1 MKLSRQNYF
10 SILARWQWALLAL
23 LLLPAGVVTSAE
35 VPGRWLFVFEL
46 SPAMEK
52 RLPATAEVLQNLL
65 ANEGRVHLQE
75 GDSIGVWTCGPT
87 LGAGQFPLTTW
98 RAAQATALTSNL
110 LDFLQTQKY
119 TSAARLAVLAP
130 TLDGVVADSPRLTV
144 VIFCAGENPVSGT
157 TYDTG
162 INLTL
167 QEGRAE
173 RKKKSQPFVVV
184 MRSLAGKYIGCT
196 VSFPPSAIN
205 LPPFPLP
212 PAPPSNPP
220 PVRVAAPT
228 KPVSAPVVPSLVIVG
243 TKVSGALAEPPASAP
258 AAVSPPPVE
267 PPKLMEVP
275 APALAPVAAA
285 PVAPVKSLILQGP
298 APVPVKVAPPLPPP
312 PTNSP
317 AAATEKTDR
326 ESRRLIYIAVGLFV
340 VVVIVG
346 VVIFRAGRRPQTSL
360 ITSSMQDDP
369 RRK

>member
-1 MKLSRQNYF
+1 MKLSRQNYY

-35 VPGRWLFVFEL
+35 VPGRWLFIFEL

-65 ANEGRVHLQE
+65 ANEGRTHLQE

-220 PVRVAAPT
+220 PV
-228 KPVSAPVVPSLVIVG
+228 
-243 TKVSGALAEPPASAP
+243 
-258 AAVSPPPVE
+258 E
-267 PPKLMEVP
+267 PPKLVEVP
-275 APALAPVAAA
+275 APATAPVAAA
-285 PVAPVKSLILQGP
+285 PIAPVKSLILQGP

-317 AAATEKTDR
+317 AAATERTDR

-346 VVIFRAGRRPQTSL
+346 LVIFRAGRRPQTSL